1 MILYDMGFTLEVKVH
16 GENTNPNA
24 SDTRATGGT
33 CEFIGKET
41 DGAPAIREAYERMII
56 TKATIIK
63 VGENSNGVAD

>member
-1 MILYDMGFTLEVKVH
+1 MILYDIGFTFEVKVH
-16 GENTNPNA
+16 GENTNSNA

-56 TKATIIK
+56 TKATIIEID
-63 VGENSNGVAD
+63 ENPNFR